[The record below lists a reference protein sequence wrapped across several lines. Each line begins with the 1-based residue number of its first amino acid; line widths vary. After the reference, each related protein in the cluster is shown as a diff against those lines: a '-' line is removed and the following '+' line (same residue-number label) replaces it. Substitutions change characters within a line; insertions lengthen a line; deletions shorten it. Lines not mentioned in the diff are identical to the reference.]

1 MCHYF
6 YGFFKQSQAKF
17 SIVVEGLDPSMDA
30 CQPFFLNLKYPKM
43 SEALKASLSTAKSC
57 KFALVCKCGIY
68 HLCPILQLYFFV
80 ECFSSVN
87 SIRLMFK
94 EKGHLYWSH
103 K

>member
-43 SEALKASLSTAKSC
+43 SEALKASVSTANHASSLWYANVAFTI
-57 KFALVCKCGIY
+57 FAPYYSSIFL
-68 HLCPILQLYFFV
+68 
-80 ECFSSVN
+80 SSV
-87 SIRLMFK
+87 SPL
-94 EKGHLYWSH
+94 
-103 K
+103 